1 MGRVD
6 DIARRFSLAGVLDDD
21 RLAKERF
28 PVEEVEVADIA
39 DHPDNVAYSMDEAGI
54 RALADSIAKDGLTD
68 IPLVRRLDDGGL
80 QMVSGH
86 RRKAAYALLAE
97 SDPAYAKMPCRI
109 VAGIDDDQAR
119 VLLHAANYFTR
130 KLSVVEQARATQA
143 LGLQVKRMREE
154 DPGLKG
160 TRSADL
166 KAAIIR
172 AQTGRDIAPR
182 TIEHHE
188 RIART
193 VEAKLVPEW
202 QARAEAGELTDRDI
216 GRLAKLGADKQAE
229 IAAAAANGAEKASAS
244 ALIKEAAD
252 EQKAAKRRGRKPKR
266 SLRGE
271 PDELLAQALSALQA
285 AHAAIAAGGAF
296 DVAKLA
302 AVEEE
307 AAAIRRLG

>member
-1 MGRVD
+1 
-6 DIARRFSLAGVLDDD
+6 
-21 RLAKERF
+21 
-28 PVEEVEVADIA
+28 
-39 DHPDNVAYSMDEAGI
+39 
-54 RALADSIAKDGLTD
+54 
-68 IPLVRRLDDGGL
+68 
-80 QMVSGH
+80 
-86 RRKAAYALLAE
+86 
-97 SDPAYAKMPCRI
+97 
-109 VAGIDDDQAR
+109 
-119 VLLHAANYFTR
+119 
-130 KLSVVEQARATQA
+130 
-143 LGLQVKRMREE
+143 MREE

-182 TIEHHE
+182 TIEHRE

>member
-1 MGRVD
+1 
-6 DIARRFSLAGVLDDD
+6 
-21 RLAKERF
+21 
-28 PVEEVEVADIA
+28 
-39 DHPDNVAYSMDEAGI
+39 
-54 RALADSIAKDGLTD
+54 
-68 IPLVRRLDDGGL
+68 
-80 QMVSGH
+80 
-86 RRKAAYALLAE
+86 
-97 SDPAYAKMPCRI
+97 MPCRI

-182 TIEHHE
+182 TIEHRE

-229 IAAAAANGAEKASAS
+229 IAAANGAEKASAS